1 MVVVQEPLTRW
12 AGLTW
17 LALGFVAYVFYR
29 RRVLGISV
37 QETVRAPALV
47 LGPALRIEYRDI
59 VVPVTRSSESEEA
72 LVAAALLAAERR
84 STVAIVHVLE
94 VPMELPL
101 TAQLPSAEREADD
114 LLDDAR
120 ALVESYGVRAVTR
133 LERARSAG
141 PAIVAN
147 AVSRDAELVVIG
159 ARAAGARPAGAD
171 LRLHHAV
178 RAEEQ
183 PLAGPG
189 GGLHGG
195 APAGRRMRGAA
206 QRPRG
211 AGGGASSS
219 WASRS
224 WPAPSRPAS
233 AAASGCCSEGLMILG
248 GALRI
253 YLLRAWRGD

>member
-12 AGLTW
+12 AGLAW
-17 LALGFVAYVFYR
+17 LALGFVAYAVYR
-29 RRVLGISV
+29 GRRAAAAAARDG
-37 QETVRAPALV
+37 RAPRRWCS
-47 LGPALRIEYRDI
+47 GRRCEIEYRAI
-59 VVPVTRSSESEEA
+59 VVPVTRASESEEA
-72 LVAAALLAAERR
+72 LVAAARLAAERR

-101 TAQLPSAEREADD
+101 TAQLPSAEREADY

-141 PAIVAN
+141 AGDRGGRRLARCGAGGVR
-147 AVSRDAELVVIG
+147 RDA
-159 ARAAGARPAGAD
+159 AGHRPAGAD
-171 LRLHHAV
+171 LRLHRAV

-189 GGLHGG
+189 GGLRGG
-195 APAGRRMRGAA
+195 APAGRRMRGPRNVPVALAA
-206 QRPRG
+206 VVVVLGVAVVARTVAAG
-211 AGGGASSS
+211 VGGGL
-219 WASRS
+219 
-224 WPAPSRPAS
+224 
-233 AAASGCCSEGLMILG
+233 GLLLGGLMILG

-253 YLLRAWRGD
+253 YMLRAWRGD